1 MELKQL
7 LEPYAMIA
15 LAAIIAGVYAVYQC
29 FFSPLARIPGPF
41 IAKII
46 PTYFTYIAKRGHLHR
61 DLANLHR
68 KYGKV
73 VRVAPN
79 VLSVADPMAFREIYK
94 AGNRFWKAESYS
106 VLQGSRPFDLAGQR
120 NEKIHSEQRKLVARA
135 YSMDSITYLEP
146 QVHSVLVSLVD
157 RLRGIRAQPID
168 LGYWIQLFAFDVI
181 GAISFS
187 KPFGYVES
195 GDDEGIFLR
204 LRTAMRC
211 LGWIRRSSTLFKLH
225 QRLMPYV
232 GNWLAS
238 NDRNTYFFELA
249 SKEIQARTN
258 RDGNFKDITSQLL
271 SVQKAKPEFNDTNI
285 AFMMTSNVFAGSDTT
300 SISLRAVFY
309 LLLKHP
315 EKYNRL
321 MEELESKKQAGELSS
336 PVTFQEA
343 EACPYLQAILYEA
356 LRLYPATSELL
367 DRDVPEGGM
376 TIDGHYVP
384 GGVAVGTSPW
394 VIHRV
399 QEIWGPD
406 AEEFRP
412 ERWLEKEN
420 EGTLKRFFFSFGG
433 GSRTCIGRHISWL
446 EMSKLVPT
454 LLMCFDMRLANGAE
468 LKEEHGTLLFLDG
481 LEVHMT
487 PREV

>member
-1 MELKQL
+1 MG
-7 LEPYAMIA
+7 LERLSETYAIIA
-15 LAAIIAGVYAVYQC
+15 LAAIVAVVYAVYQC

-41 IAKII
+41 IAKISPI
-46 PTYFTYIAKRGHLHR
+46 YHAYIAKRGHIHR
-61 DLANLHR
+61 DLSNLHR
-68 KYGKV
+68 KHGKV
-73 VRVAPN
+73 VRIAPN
-79 VLSVADPMAFREIYK
+79 VL
-94 AGNRFWKAESYS
+94 FWKAESYS
-106 VLQGSRPFDLAGQR
+106 VLQGTRPFDLAGQR
-120 NEKIHSEQRKLVARA
+120 NEKIHAEQRKLVARA

-146 QVHSVLVSLVD
+146 QVNSVLVLLVN
-157 RLRGIRAQPID
+157 RLREIRVQPID

-195 GDDEGIFLR
+195 GDDAGIFLR
-204 LRTAMRC
+204 LRKALRSM
-211 LGWIRRSSTLFKLH
+211 GWVKHAPTFHRIH
-225 QRLMPYV
+225 QRLMPYI

-238 NDRNTYFFELA
+238 NDRNSYFFELA
-249 SKEIQARTN
+249 SREIQARTN
-258 RDGNFKDITSQLL
+258 RDGDFKDIASQLF
-271 SVQKAKPEFNDTNI
+271 SVQKTKPEFNDTNI

-300 SISLRAVFY
+300 STSLRAIFY

-315 EKYNRL
+315 EKYDRL
-321 MEELESKKQAGELSS
+321 MNELESKRQTGELSN
-336 PVTFQEA
+336 PVTFKEA
-343 EACPYLQAILYEA
+343 EACTYLQAVIYEA
-356 LRLYPATSELL
+356 MRLYPATGDLL

-384 GGVAVGTSPW
+384 GGVVVGTSSW

-420 EGTLKRFFFSFGG
+420 EGTMKRFFFAFGG

-446 EMSKLVPT
+446 EISKLVPT
-454 LLMCFDMRLANGAE
+454 LLICFDMRLADDVE
-468 LKEEHGTLLFLDG
+468 LKEEHGALLFLEG
-481 LEVHMT
+481 LKVHMT
-487 PREV
+487 PKDV